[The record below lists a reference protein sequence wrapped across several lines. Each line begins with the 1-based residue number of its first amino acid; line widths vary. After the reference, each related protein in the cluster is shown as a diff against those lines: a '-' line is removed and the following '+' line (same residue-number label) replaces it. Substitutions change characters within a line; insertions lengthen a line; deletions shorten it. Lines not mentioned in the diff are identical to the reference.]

1 MTADSSAYASGPARY
16 GLCSTGRCCSCFAPV
31 VRALHRALVPP
42 GAKPVMKIS
51 TKDWPKCYC
60 LRAVHLSHDANPFCD
75 RRWQLCRCIWCVP
88 AALDPPGSWEGRQFQ
103 MASAPADSPARRR
116 HGWPERC
123 ARAAARPRAARRA
136 EITPLSPQASRPS
149 PAATPSRRRRT
160 SRSCDRR
167 PSAFERPL
175 PLAPTPATRPRR
187 SVRRLTTRDTT
198 AP

>member
-103 MASAPADSPARRR
+103 MASAPADF
-116 HGWPERC
+116 
-123 ARAAARPRAARRA
+123 ARASAPRMARTLRASRRPPPRRAARRNHPA
-136 EITPLSPQASRPS
+136 LPQASRPS

-175 PLAPTPATRPRR
+175 PLAPTPVTRPRR
-187 SVRRLTTRDTT
+187 SVRRLTTRDATT
-198 AP
+198 P

>member
-1 MTADSSAYASGPARY
+1 MTPCELGGSHPYVVYGSLTSQDQCRGRQEGKRAGGRKTRTWHQKLRSKIRAYSFAPYTSATMRIRSAIVVGSFAAASGAYPQ
-16 GLCSTGRCCSCFAPV
+16 LSI
-31 VRALHRALVPP
+31 PP
-42 GAKPVMKIS
+42 EAGKGANSK
-51 TKDWPKCYC
+51 W
-60 LRAVHLSHDANPFCD
+60 HL
-75 RRWQLCRCIWCVP
+75 
-88 AALDPPGSWEGRQFQ
+88 PPRI
-103 MASAPADSPARRR
+103 SPARRR

-136 EITPLSPQASRPS
+136 KTAPIRPQASRPS
-149 PAATPSRRRRT
+149 PAATPSRQRRT